1 MLKSHLCAPQTW
13 SELQFSAYFN
23 GIRKTHLHI
32 NGHFPAILALYFFGV
47 CDDLGIPALR
57 DAMGRSVLRFRRS
70 TRIHQGHQG
79 HPHVCVLK
87 TSPVQLYVCKICV
100 TYIYVC
106 LFRLHWYW
114 LVLLSLIKY
123 LAIYICVYSCI
134 YLFRHWYWLALLL
147 FRWLSHLID
156 LNSYVSYVLKLVLF
170 FLWFTSVH
178 CIYIIYTIIYKYINI
193 YSLVIQSSHGK

>member
-47 CDDLGIPALR
+47 CDDLGSPALR

-100 TYIYVC
+100 TYIYIYVC

-123 LAIYICVYSCI
+123 LAIYICVFIHVFICLDI
-134 YLFRHWYWLALLL
+134 GIGWLYCC
-147 FRWLSHLID
+147 FVD
-156 LNSYVSYVLKLVLF
+156 
-170 FLWFTSVH
+170 
-178 CIYIIYTIIYKYINI
+178 
-193 YSLVIQSSHGK
+193 